1 MTWQVTLQL
10 GDDHDV
16 VNVAE
21 EVTYEHVGYSIHSL
35 TLLDIMQKCIWKKC
49 SRILGEAL
57 VLGYVLSKSAH
68 SSGLLC
74 GCVSLSQS
82 HPTEP
87 CLNS

>member
-10 GDDHDV
+10 GGDHDV

-21 EVTYEHVGYSIHSL
+21 EVTYEHVGYLIHFSHTPRNYAKMDL
-35 TLLDIMQKCIWKKC
+35 EKC